1 MIWTVALRRRLE
13 LVNWW
18 IGGLANWQI
27 STELNFR
34 AEIDP
39 RESVRSVLSVFPS
52 AVVENADFL
61 E

>member
-1 MIWTVALRRRLE
+1 
-13 LVNWW
+13 
-18 IGGLANWQI
+18 LANWQI